1 MLESMHSD
9 CLSCISKTFSLP
21 KNQIVAYIHYL
32 PTYFHLHIHYCHQK
46 FIEGFSANIGKCI
59 MLKDV
64 IQNIKIKGN
73 YYQEV
78 VLTVGVGTKDK
89 LYAKLE
95 EAGYVNGL
103 D

>member
-1 MLESMHSD
+1 
-9 CLSCISKTFSLP
+9 
-21 KNQIVAYIHYL
+21 
-32 PTYFHLHIHYCHQK
+32 
-46 FIEGFSANIGKCI
+46 